1 MTTTGFFL
9 HCWKSKRLSKA
20 LQALQC
26 LLAVFIL
33 AIPAIVQ
40 AEAVK
45 TEILQLELERQA
57 DGLYLSAALQFELS
71 PVIEDALQKGIP
83 MFFVSEAD
91 IYRGRWYW
99 YDKKIASAE
108 RHIRLAYQ
116 PLTRRW
122 RITVSSGVI
131 GGTGFGLNQNFDSLA
146 EATVAVKRLSRWK
159 IADSADY
166 ELDQKLNLDFRF
178 RMDLTQLPR
187 PFQIGALGQ
196 SDWNIS
202 AAVVRPV
209 VLGVPNLK

>member
-9 HCWKSKRLSKA
+9 LCWKSKWLS
-20 LQALQC
+20 QALYA
-26 LLAVFIL
+26 LRGPLVVFFLAL
-33 AIPAIVQ
+33 PAFVQ

-45 TEILQLELERQA
+45 TEILQLEVERQA
-57 DGLYLSAALQFELS
+57 DGLYLSANLQFELS
-71 PVIEDALQKGIP
+71 AVIEDALQKGIP

-99 YDKKIASAE
+99 YDKKVASAE

-122 RITVSSGVI
+122 RITVASGVI
-131 GGTGFGLNQNFDSLA
+131 GGTGFGLNQSFDSLA
-146 EATVAVKRLSRWK
+146 EATAAVRRLARWK
-159 IADSADY
+159 IADGADL
-166 ELDQKLNLDFRF
+166 EWDQKLSLDFRF

-202 AAVVRPV
+202 ASVVRPV
-209 VLGVPNLK
+209 VLGMPNSK